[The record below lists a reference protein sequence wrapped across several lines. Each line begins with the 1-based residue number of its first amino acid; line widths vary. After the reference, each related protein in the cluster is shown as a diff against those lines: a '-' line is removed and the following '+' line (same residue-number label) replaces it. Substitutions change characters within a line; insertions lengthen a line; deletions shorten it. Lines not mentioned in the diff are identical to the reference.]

1 MLTLL
6 GFPVQQCMQFYFNM
20 HGRDIGALRIYQKSQ
35 TEQVKIWERIGRQS
49 ANWEKARVTIEQNP
63 LTPWVRY
70 QSASQTGRQTA
81 SQTGRQTA
89 SQTVSKAESYN
100 GLQSCET
107 LCKISAHPRWNWH
120 YSCKIR
126 STLNEPPPPV
136 QFCQSLRQCV
146 TVSCLANIVG
156 GEVILRG
163 GGVSLNS

>member
-1 MLTLL
+1 MFYDFLGKYAFIESSYPRKNGEKAVLTLL

-81 SQTGRQTA
+81 SQT
-89 SQTVSKAESYN
+89 VSKAESYN

-107 LCKISAHPRWNWH
+107 LCKISAHPR
-120 YSCKIR
+120 
-126 STLNEPPPPV
+126 
-136 QFCQSLRQCV
+136 
-146 TVSCLANIVG
+146 
-156 GEVILRG
+156 
-163 GGVSLNS
+163 